1 MAATEN
7 EPVTA
12 DWRFR
17 FSART
22 IFFLAALQASWSL
35 HAADWKIV
43 PSVGAQLELT
53 DNVSQAPD
61 ASKDSAIILTLTPG
75 VSATL
80 LGSRDLQFAANYSL
94 SGVER
99 YSDAGNTSDLNHSL
113 AANAKATVVEDL
125 FFVDATANVSQVL
138 TSLLGAPGNGN
149 LNTGN
154 LTTVGSYS
162 LSPYLIK
169 RFGAFATATARYT
182 LSGAL
187 FSNNANDIL
196 SNTLTASL
204 NSGPRFNDLSWGLNY
219 SLRDQSVQGNGSNQF
234 EHYDLSLGYA
244 LTRHVRA
251 FGTVGYDH
259 DTFVDSVGN
268 NSVSGRSWTAGL
280 GWVPNRRLSLDA
292 SVGDTY
298 FGRTYGLNFNY
309 RTHYSVWTANYS
321 EGTSDISQLLLNT
334 QPITAWIC
342 NGGLFFAQGLLPP
355 TGQTN
360 CVPLGTA
367 PVGSVPLGIANGIF
381 ISKTLRGGAVWS
393 KRKTSLG
400 LTVFDVRRIFQQ
412 LVGLPEDE
420 TRGVSVTYGYRL
432 KPKLNLNA
440 SLGYTNNLV
449 PADLSGLAASRDD
462 KLYTASLG
470 LTKQFDRKTTG
481 SLVFRRTERH
491 SNDSTTDF
499 AEDDLTASLHMTF

>member
-1 MAATEN
+1 M
-7 EPVTA
+7 TA
-12 DWRFR
+12 VSRSK
-17 FSART
+17 FSSRT
-22 IFFLAALQASWSL
+22 IFFLVAFQAPWTLQ
-35 HAADWKIV
+35 AADWKIV
-43 PSVGAQLELT
+43 PSVGAQVELT
-53 DNVSQAPD
+53 DNVNQAPD
-61 ASKDSAIILTLTPG
+61 ADKNSAIILTVTPG
-75 VSATL
+75 VSVTL
-80 LGSRDLQFAANYSL
+80 LGSRDLKFAANYSV

-99 YSDAGNTSDLNHSL
+99 YSDGGNSSDLNHSL
-113 AANAKATVVEDL
+113 AANAKAVVVENL
-125 FFVDATANVSQVL
+125 FFVDASANVSQVL

-162 LSPYLIK
+162 LSPNVIK
-169 RFGAFATATARYT
+169 RFGTFATATARYT

-187 FSNNANDIL
+187 FANNANDIL
-196 SNTLTASL
+196 SNTFTASL

-219 SLRDQSVQGNGSNQF
+219 SLRDESVQGNGSNQF

-244 LTRHVRA
+244 LTRHIRA
-251 FGTVGYDH
+251 FGTVGFDH

-268 NSVSGRSWTAGL
+268 NNVSGRSWTAGL
-280 GWVPNRRLSLDA
+280 GWAPNRRLSLDA
-292 SVGDTY
+292 SIGDTY

-342 NGGLFFAQGLLPP
+342 NGGLFFGQGLLPP

-367 PVGSVPLGIANGIF
+367 PVGSVPLGVANGIF
-381 ISKTLRGGAVWS
+381 ISKTLQGGAVWS

-420 TRGVSVTYGYRL
+420 TRGISATYGYRL
-432 KPKLNLNA
+432 KPNLSLNA
-440 SLGYTNNLV
+440 SLGYTNDLV
-449 PADLSGLAASRDD
+449 PVGLSPGLAQNRDD
-462 KLYTASLG
+462 KIYTASLG
-470 LTKQFDRKTTG
+470 LTKQFDRKTNG

-491 SNDSTTDF
+491 SNDSTVDF
-499 AEDDLTASLHMTF
+499 AEDDLTASLNMTF

>member
-1 MAATEN
+1 M
-7 EPVTA
+7 TA
-12 DWRFR
+12 VSRFG

-22 IFFLAALQASWSL
+22 ILFLVASQASWNV
-35 HAADWKIV
+35 HAADWRIV
-43 PSVGAQLELT
+43 PSVGAQIELT

-61 ASKDSAIILTLTPG
+61 ANKNSAIILSVTPG
-75 VSATL
+75 VSFRL
-80 LGSRDLQFAANYSL
+80 LGSRQLQFAANYSV

-99 YSDAGNTSDLNHSL
+99 YSDGGNSSDLNHSL
-113 AANAKATVVEDL
+113 AASAKAIVVDDL
-125 FFVDATANVSQVL
+125 FFVDATASVSQVL
-138 TSLLGAPGNGN
+138 TSLLGAPGDSN

-169 RFGAFATATARYT
+169 RFGNFATATARYT

-187 FSNNANDIL
+187 FADNANDIL

-219 SLRDQSVQGNGSNQF
+219 SLRNASVQGDGSNQF
-234 EHYDLSLGYA
+234 EHYGLSLGYA
-244 LTRHVRA
+244 LTRHIRA
-251 FGTVGYDH
+251 FGTLGYDH
-259 DTFVDSVGN
+259 NKFDSVGN
-268 NSVSGRSWTAGL
+268 NSISGRSWTAGL
-280 GWVPNRRLSLDA
+280 GWAPNRRLSLDA
-292 SVGDTY
+292 SIGETY

-309 RTHYSVWTANYS
+309 RTRYSGWTANYS

-342 NGGLFFAQGLLPP
+342 DGGLFFAQGLLPP

-381 ISKTLRGGAVWS
+381 ISKTLRGGVVWS

-420 TRGVSVTYGYRL
+420 TRGVSATYGYRL
-432 KPKLNLNA
+432 QPSLSLHAN
-440 SLGYTNNLV
+440 LGYTNNLV
-449 PADLSGLAASRDD
+449 PADLSSLAGSRDD

-470 LTKQFDRKTTG
+470 LTKQFDRKTNG

-491 SNDSTTDF
+491 SNDSAADF